1 VIHAQDARATSNF
14 TSPALFDISMT
25 ISLSA
30 QNIRGLLLDIEGTT
44 TPIAFVYDVLFPF
57 ARAHARDFLSRHL
70 ASDEVRLDVERLC
83 QEHAKDLAE
92 QLSPPPLVDSSELNA
107 IVGYVHWLMDRDR
120 KSTGLKSLQGKIWEE
135 GYRSGALKAEVFPD
149 VPVALERWHNA
160 GLKIAIFSS
169 GSVLAQQ
176 LLFSHT
182 AAGNLMKLIDDYF
195 DTTTGPKTAAESYL
209 QISSA
214 LQLNPEQILFIT
226 DISAEFDSASNAGM
240 LSALCLR
247 PGNPPQPKV
256 DKPRTIRTFDEI
268 ID

>member
-1 VIHAQDARATSNF
+1 
-14 TSPALFDISMT
+14 MT

-83 QEHAKDLAE
+83 LEHAKDLAE
-92 QLSPPPLVDSSELNA
+92 QLLPPPLVDSSELNA

-135 GYRSGALKAEVFPD
+135 GYRSGALKSEVFPD
-149 VPVALERWHNA
+149 VPLALEGWHKG

-169 GSVLAQQ
+169 GSVLAQK
-176 LLFSHT
+176 LLFAHT
-182 AAGNLMKLIDDYF
+182 TAGDLTQFIQANF
-195 DTTTGPKTAAESYL
+195 DTTTGPKTAADSYL
-209 QISSA
+209 R
-214 LQLNPEQILFIT
+214 
-226 DISAEFDSASNAGM
+226 ISAELQ
-240 LSALCLR
+240 LS
-247 PGNPPQPKV
+247 P
-256 DKPRTIRTFDEI
+256 
-268 ID
+268 